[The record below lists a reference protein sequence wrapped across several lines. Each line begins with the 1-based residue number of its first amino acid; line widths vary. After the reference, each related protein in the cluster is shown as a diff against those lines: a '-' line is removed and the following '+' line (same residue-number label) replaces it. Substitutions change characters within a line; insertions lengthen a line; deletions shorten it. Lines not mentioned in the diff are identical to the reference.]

1 MSLFT
6 QFWLAAC
13 FSALLVCPSGA
24 ADDDADEGSSPI
36 EKPTVI
42 ELTPDNFN
50 ELVEESDEYWI
61 VEFFAPWYSAWS
73 LAYDGCS
80 ISPCA
85 GADTARSWRQ
95 STRKRPSSSLASLG
109 SALSTRTRTPHS
121 ARSSASKAFRRSR
134 PSPTRQLSTRTRR
147 SLGGRLLSTRCPPP
161 ASLPRP

>member
-80 ISPCA
+80 IPHAQVRTLQEA
-85 GADTARSWRQ
+85 GARVRESVQAARWR
-95 STRKRPSSSLASLG
+95 R
-109 SALSTRTRTPHS
+109 
-121 ARSSASKAFRRSR
+121 
-134 PSPTRQLSTRTRR
+134 
-147 SLGGRLLSTRCPPP
+147 
-161 ASLPRP
+161 